1 MNVLPSFVIA
11 MLVDKKHTWLC
22 GTHLDKEKEIQFFYG
37 HDYSL
42 LLLASH
48 EE

>member
-22 GTHLDKEKEIQFFYG
+22 GTHLDKEKEIVFF
-37 HDYSL
+37 L
-42 LLLASH
+42 WT
-48 EE
+48 